1 MDQELIVKIT
11 HHTLTTWIEALRSGK
26 YEQGSGAL
34 ERNEKFCC
42 LGVLAKEM
50 DIPYNP
56 VIEGE
61 NEFNSNIYNSLGK
74 GLDLM
79 GLSSDTLIDL
89 NDREQLSFKSIADY
103 IESTYDE
110 WLFRS
115 EGQSSVAE

>member
-50 DIPYNP
+50 DIPYNS
-56 VIEGE
+56 VTDEE
-61 NEFNSNIYNSLGK
+61 KEFNSNVYNSLAK

-89 NDREQLSFKSIADY
+89 NDSEESSFEEIADF

-110 WLFRS
+110 WLFRH